1 LNIKNDTWDS
11 DIVFLKR
18 PNITIRTA
26 KVYTQAL
33 INSNLFDSN
42 IDQHGGLKDLTLS
55 DMATKNNKKPFVCT
69 IIEGI
74 R

>member
-1 LNIKNDTWDS
+1 MNIKNDTWDS
-11 DIVFLKR
+11 DIVFLSR

-42 IDQHGGLKDLTLS
+42 IDQHGGLKVLS
-55 DMATKNNKKPFVCT
+55 LNEMAEKKNKKPFVCT